1 MIKKN
6 HYRKYC
12 KVLADV
18 IKLAK
23 GKYYDNLLSNSTN
36 RTKTTWN
43 IINENINREPREN
56 DISAINI
63 NGIITHNSRA
73 IANNFNY
80 YFLTVAQHIITENN
94 NNSDSAADKHSPLD
108 YLHNAFRQPFPSI
121 KLNFVSHK
129 ETVDDVSTLTTKAS
143 HGYDEISTKL
153 IKQCT

>member
-36 RTKTTWN
+36 RTKTTWS
-43 IINENINREPREN
+43 IINENINNEPRKN
-56 DISAINI
+56 DIASINI
-63 NGIITHNSRA
+63 NSIITHNSWA
-73 IANNFNY
+73 IANTFNN
-80 YFLTVAQHIITENN
+80 YFSTVTQHIITENY
-94 NNSDSAADKHSPLD
+94 NNSDSAADEHSPLD
-108 YLHNAFRQPFPSI
+108 YLHNAFRQPFPPI

-129 ETVDDVSTLTTKAS
+129 EIEDFVSSLTTKAY